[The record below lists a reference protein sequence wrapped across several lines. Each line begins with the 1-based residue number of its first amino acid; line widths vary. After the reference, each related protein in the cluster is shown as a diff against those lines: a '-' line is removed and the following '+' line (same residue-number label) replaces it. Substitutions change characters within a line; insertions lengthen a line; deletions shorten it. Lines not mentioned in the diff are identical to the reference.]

1 MIFTFCANAGR
12 PESTAI
18 RVTVTHSTDLMVI
31 APPPV
36 MMALAEATTSYLG
49 QRGPDVQAQPQRLRD
64 LAGEITALDRE
75 SVITI

>member
-1 MIFTFCANAGR
+1 
-12 PESTAI
+12 
-18 RVTVTHSTDLMVI
+18 MVI